1 LHNVKILKAI
11 IYAMAE
17 AGVQIFV
24 ATAAALGITIALL
37 FGERAY
43 RYHRLEQKK
52 PAGTYG
58 FTYESAKKDSAAA

>member
-1 LHNVKILKAI
+1 
-11 IYAMAE
+11 MAE
-17 AGVQIFV
+17 AGIQIFI
-24 ATAAALGITIALL
+24 ATAAALAITIALL

-58 FTYESAKKDSAAA
+58 FEYESLKQEGKQDSATT